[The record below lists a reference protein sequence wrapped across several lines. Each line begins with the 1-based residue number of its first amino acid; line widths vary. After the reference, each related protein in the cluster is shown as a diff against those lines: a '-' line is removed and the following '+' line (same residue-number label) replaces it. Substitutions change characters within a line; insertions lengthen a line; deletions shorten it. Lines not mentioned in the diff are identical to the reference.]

1 MLRTMLLTGVAA
13 AIVAGS
19 AFAVEPAP
27 GAKLGATAAEIG
39 AALAADGYDTTRYER
54 EGARIE
60 VRAIKGDRRI
70 EMYVDPATGEVVELE
85 SRLRRGP
92 DPRPGADDE
101 QIRAS
106 LAAQGYE
113 VTKYE
118 RERGEIEV
126 YVSKDGRRYELKI
139 DPRSGEIL
147 KVEDE
152 S

>member
-1 MLRTMLLTGVAA
+1 MLRNLLLTGTAA
-13 AIVAGS
+13 AIVTGA

-27 GAKLGATAAEIG
+27 GAQLGVTAVEIG
-39 AALAADGYDTTRYER
+39 KALDADGYNMTRYEH
-54 EGARIE
+54 EGGRIE

-70 EMYVDPATGEVVELE
+70 EIYVDPSTGKVIELE
-85 SRLRRGP
+85 SRLRRGSG
-92 DPRPGADDE
+92 PRPGIDDE

-106 LAAQGYE
+106 LAAQGYK

-126 YVSKDGRRYELKI
+126 YALKDGRRYELKI
-139 DPRSGEIL
+139 DPKTGQIL

>member
-1 MLRTMLLTGVAA
+1 MLRTLVLTGTAA
-13 AIVAGS
+13 AIVTGA

-27 GAKLGATAAEIG
+27 GAQLGVTAAEIG
-39 AALAADGYDTTRYER
+39 KSLDADGYDMTRYER
-54 EGARIE
+54 EGGRIE

-70 EMYVDPATGEVVELE
+70 EIYVDSSTGKVVELE

-92 DPRPGADDE
+92 NPRPGADDE

-126 YVSKDGRRYELKI
+126 YALKDGRRYELKI
-139 DPRSGEIL
+139 DPRTGEIL